1 MKEIKIDTQTGRQK
15 ERDTRKKET
24 NRNGGTKE
32 EINKETLFVFSQ
44 FNTSLSDD
52 GELRSAFT

>member
-1 MKEIKIDTQTGRQK
+1 M
-15 ERDTRKKET
+15 KKET
-24 NRNGGTKE
+24 NRNGETKE

-44 FNTSLSDD
+44 FNPSLSDD